1 MRKIAILLMLCLII
15 PINANAN
22 THQKSISGI
31 ESPRMGTP
39 IFIEPGGAF
48 NVTVESE
55 ASSWEVYL
63 RNRTWRG
70 EATII
75 RSTRT
80 GGGALLAV
88 RPPENA
94 IGMFDLEVVADGQTL
109 IEPHSVVIRRFTD
122 ELTIMVIGDVHYSLL
137 PHMWKMIEGLRKVI
151 DDINSFRPDLA
162 IFVGDQVDYTRNE
175 TQFQAF
181 MDELLQLEVPAIL
194 VCGNND
200 FVDNKPDLFIKYE
213 GEAIAYREVGPI
225 SIVILNSGN
234 GIIREDQRSWLAEVI
249 PKLKGKHVLVL
260 FHHPIASLK
269 ENDPSGTDDLLKILN
284 SRENVYILAGH
295 IHRNK
300 VTKYD
305 NVIEIVTVSPTNP
318 SEGKAENRV
327 IRVKGETLSY
337 QETYEVGSFATMG
350 MPNDGSMV
358 AMTATFRNPTSEE
371 IELKP
376 VIRLKD
382 TGVEAKVEGAEK
394 ISEYVYE
401 GVRYVELKLALS
413 PGGSAD
419 VKCYYSE
426 DQNKPK
432 VSIEEATWSKQ
443 DDSIFFEVSVYAEDE
458 GWGVK
463 EVKLHYK
470 VDGEW
475 KSDVK
480 TGGGRLRFR
489 VKLGKDIKTL
499 EYKVSAV
506 DWAGNTYETAV
517 ETVQIKTG
525 LQIGGTLL
533 VGIAGA
539 LIAVIVIA
547 AVIWIKKGGKKD

>member
-1 MRKIAILLMLCLII
+1 MRKIAILLLLCLII
-15 PINANAN
+15 PTRANAI

-39 IFIEPGGAF
+39 VFIEPGGAF
-48 NVTVESE
+48 NVTVELE

-70 EATII
+70 AATII
-75 RSTRT
+75 RSSKT
-80 GGGALLAV
+80 GGEALLVV
-88 RPPENA
+88 RPPDNA
-94 IGMFDLEVVADGQTL
+94 IGLFDLEVVADGQTL
-109 IEPHSVVIRRFTD
+109 VEPHSVVVRRFTD

-137 PHMWKMIEGLRKVI
+137 PHMWKMVKGLRKVV

-200 FVDNKPDLFIKYE
+200 FVNNKPDLFIKYE

-234 GIIREDQRSWLAEVI
+234 GIIREDQRSWLAEVL
-249 PKLKGKHVLVL
+249 PKLKGKHVFVL
-260 FHHPIASLK
+260 FHHPIDSLK

-305 NVIEIVTVSPTNP
+305 NVVEIVTVSPTNP
-318 SEGKAENRV
+318 SDGKAENRV

-337 QETYEVGSFATMG
+337 QETYEVGSFAAME

-358 AMTATFRNPTSEE
+358 AMTATFGNPTNEE
-371 IELKP
+371 IELRP

-382 TGVEAKVEGAEK
+382 MGLEAKVEGVEK
-394 ISEYVYE
+394 SSEYVYE
-401 GVRYVELKLALS
+401 GVRYVELKLTIS
-413 PGGSAD
+413 PGGSSS

-426 DQNKPK
+426 DQDRPK

-443 DDSIFFEVSVYAEDE
+443 DDSIIFEVGVYAEDK

-463 EVKLHYK
+463 EVRLNYK
-470 VDGEW
+470 INGEW

-480 TGGGRLRFR
+480 TGGGRLNFK
-489 VKLGKDIKTL
+489 VKLGKDVKTI
-499 EYKVSAV
+499 EYKVSAI

-517 ETVQIKTG
+517 ETIQVKTG
-525 LQIGGTLL
+525 IQVNKMVL
-533 VGIAGA
+533 VAGVLVAVIA
-539 LIAVIVIA
+539 IAV
-547 AVIWIKKGGKKD
+547 WIKKGGKRD